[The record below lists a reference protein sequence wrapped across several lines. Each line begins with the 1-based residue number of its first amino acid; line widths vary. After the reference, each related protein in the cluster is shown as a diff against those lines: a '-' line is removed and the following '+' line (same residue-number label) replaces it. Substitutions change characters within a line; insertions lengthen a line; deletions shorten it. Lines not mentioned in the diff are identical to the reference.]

1 LARISITS
9 KRFSAPPIPLDNDTQ
24 RPSLALSSH
33 IKTNQRH
40 HICHSQEPHSAF
52 SDDSHDYHY
61 KKIAMPLKHQT
72 VARQSSNDEAAKQN
86 DVRIL
91 MTGPTKVILTAP
103 TPSTN
108 HIGPSRLLSGPRPL
122 KRKTSS
128 GSIERR
134 KSVSKDISSSSST
147 ILGDPFLIVSPKQ
160 KPHRRRRSSTSSTGS
175 FSRREY
181 ERDENYI
188 SHPKKTLPNMN
199 KVKGDRLSLSVK
211 NDLPSTPLRSNTNAN
226 TRSLFRNVLH
236 PGKVHRTA
244 VPDPNLSSEL
254 SPVGRQMMD
263 DVRQQRIRA
272 READRARRG
281 SRF

>member
-1 LARISITS
+1 
-9 KRFSAPPIPLDNDTQ
+9 
-24 RPSLALSSH
+24 
-33 IKTNQRH
+33 
-40 HICHSQEPHSAF
+40 
-52 SDDSHDYHY
+52 
-61 KKIAMPLKHQT
+61 
-72 VARQSSNDEAAKQN
+72 
-86 DVRIL
+86 

-103 TPSTN
+103 TPGTN

-199 KVKGDRLSLSVK
+199 KLKGDRLSLSVK